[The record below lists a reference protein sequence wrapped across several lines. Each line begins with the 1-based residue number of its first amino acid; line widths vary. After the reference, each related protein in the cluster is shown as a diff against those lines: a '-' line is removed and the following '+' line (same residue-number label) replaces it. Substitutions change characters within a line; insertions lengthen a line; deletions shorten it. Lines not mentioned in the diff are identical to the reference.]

1 MSNKNHNP
9 DVLTCLANLSSDE
22 VFTPPGLANEMLDL
36 LPSSIWNDKN
46 AKFLDP
52 FCKSGVFLRE
62 ITKRLLEGLKKEM
75 PDEQKRVN
83 HILKNQVFGIAITE
97 LTALL
102 SRRSLYCSKSAKSEY
117 SICELFEDA
126 AGNVIYDTVK
136 HTWKDGHCTFCGAS
150 REANERDES
159 LDAHAYQFIHTEN
172 PEKIF
177 NMKFDVIIGNPPYQM
192 SDGGFGRSASPIYHE
207 FVKQA
212 KKLSPRY
219 LAMIIPSRWFSGGK
233 GLDEFRSDMLND
245 KRLRKICDFENS
257 SDVFPGVDVAGGI
270 CYFLW
275 ERDNPGECEIVN
287 MSGEKPTSTIRPL
300 NEFAVFVRNGSAVK
314 LIRRITS
321 KTATTRF
328 LSERVSSRNPFG
340 IPTNYPPSD
349 QGTPCWFIQRVGLKF
364 AKNKDVYDE
373 GKILG
378 KWKLLIP
385 KAPIAGQTDFSK
397 PVGFYYDGNTRITKP
412 GECCTDSWLVACA
425 FDTKAEVLAFKS
437 YLFTKTVRYLLLQT
451 MVSQDVTRK
460 NFCFIPDLER
470 YEGEY
475 TDARLRKLWSITDEE
490 WQDIDARISAIKENE

>member
-22 VFTPPGLANEMLDL
+22 VFTPPALANEMLDL
-36 LPSSIWNDKN
+36 LPKSIWRDKN

-62 ITKRLLEGLKKEM
+62 ITKRLVEGLKKEI

-102 SRRSLYCSKSAKSEY
+102 SRRSLYCSKSANSEY
-117 SICELFEDA
+117 SICDSFDDLS
-126 AGNVIYDTVK
+126 GNVVYEKIK
-136 HTWKDGHCTFCGAS
+136 HSWKDGHCVFCGAS
-150 REANERDES
+150 KEANDRDDS
-159 LDAHAYQFIHTEN
+159 LEAHAYQFIHTNN
-172 PEKIF
+172 PEKLF
-177 NMKFDVIIGNPPYQM
+177 PMKFDVIIGNPPYQM

-233 GLDEFRSDMLND
+233 GLDEFRSNMLND
-245 KRLRKICDFENS
+245 KRLRKIFDFENS

-287 MSGEKPTSTIRPL
+287 MSGDKPVASTRPL
-300 NEFAVFVRNGSAVK
+300 NEFAFFVRNGSAVK
-314 LIRRITS
+314 LIRRIVS
-321 KTATTRF
+321 KSATKRF
-328 LSERVSSRNPFG
+328 LSEKVSSRNPFG
-340 IPTNYPPSD
+340 IPTNYAPSD
-349 QGTPCWFIQRVGLKF
+349 QGTPCWFIQRIGLKF

-373 GKILG
+373 GKILD

-397 PVGFYYDGNTRITKP
+397 PVGFYYDGNTRIAKP

-425 FDTKAEVLAFKS
+425 FETKAEVLAFKS

-451 MVSQDVTRK
+451 VVSQDVTRK
-460 NFCFIPDLER
+460 NYCFIPDLEK

-475 TDARLRKLWSITDEE
+475 TDTRLRKLWSITDEE